1 MSIDIDAGSIVFD
14 PYDYAFQEDPY
25 PVYRRC
31 RDEDPLH
38 HNEEHDFWVLTRHAD
53 VQHAIR
59 TEGVYSNAMGVSI
72 DKSAWGPDAHKVMSF
87 LGMDPPRQKRL
98 RSLVSKGFTPRRV
111 TELAPRI
118 QQLTDHYLDQCLET
132 AQDGQ
137 GFDWIT
143 DFAGRL
149 PMDVISEMMGVPEA
163 DRVEVRRLAD
173 LVVHREPGVHDV
185 PRAGME
191 ASLDL
196 VVYYA
201 DMVEQRKKRPTDDL
215 TSALLGAELDGDKL
229 TDEEI
234 IAFLFLM
241 VVAGNETTTKLLGH
255 ALFHLTRHPEQ
266 YERVFADPAHSVES
280 GNDLV
285 VPWIEET
292 LRYDTSSQMVAR
304 HLLEDV
310 EAARHRRPG
319 RLQAAAGDRLGQPR
333 RPGLLRPGPLRHLP
347 RQGRG
352 RPAAQLRRRPA
363 LLPGRQPGPA
373 RGADRAARGGPPGRP
388 GRGRPRR
395 LQAGALDQR
404 ARLRLGPRHAWRCAD
419 GRSRS
424 TPTAVRPSSPEPR
437 PASAPRPRWRW
448 PRSATRSRSA
458 LAASTGSTSSPP
470 RSAAGGGEVVG
481 ARARPHRRRLGAR
494 PSPRR

>member
-1 MSIDIDAGSIVFD
+1 MSAIVFD

-38 HNEEHDFWVLTRHAD
+38 HNAEHDFWVLTRHAD
-53 VQHAIR
+53 IQHAVR

-118 QQLTDHYLDQCLET
+118 QQLTDHYLDQCL
-132 AQDGQ
+132 DMGS
-137 GFDWIT
+137 FDWIT

-201 DMVEQRKKRPTDDL
+201 DMVEQRKKQPTDDL
-215 TSALLGAELDGDKL
+215 TSALLAAELDGDKL

-266 YERVFADPAHSVES
+266 LERVFADPAQPD
-280 GNDLV
+280 DLV

-310 EAARHRRPG
+310 ELHDTVAP
-319 RLQAAAGDRLGQPR
+319 AGSKLLLVIGSANRDDRVFSDPDR
-333 RPGLLRPGPLRHLP
+333 YDIFRDKDEV
-347 RQGRG
+347 
-352 RPAAQLRRRPA
+352 AQL
-363 LLPGRQPGPA
+363 LSFGGGRHFCL
-373 RGADRAARGGPPGRP
+373 GAN
-388 GRGRPRR
+388 
-395 LQAGALDQR
+395 L
-404 ARLRLGPRHAWRCAD
+404 ARLEAQI
-419 GRSRS
+419 
-424 TPTAVRPSSPEPR
+424 
-437 PASAPRPRWRW
+437 
-448 PRSATRSRSA
+448 A
-458 LAASTGSTSSPP
+458 L
-470 RSAAGGGEVVG
+470 REVVG
-481 ARARPHRRRLGAR
+481 RVGTVEVDHDACRRVHSINVRGFASVPVTMGVR
-494 PSPRR
+494 

>member
-1 MSIDIDAGSIVFD
+1 MSTQVDAGPIVFD

-31 RDEDPLH
+31 RDEEPLH
-38 HNEEHDFWVLTRHAD
+38 HNTEHDFWVLTRHAD
-53 VQHAIR
+53 VQHAVR

-72 DKSAWGPDAHKVMSF
+72 DKSAWGPDAHKGMSF

-118 QQLTDHYLDQCLET
+118 EQLTDHYLTQCLE
-132 AQDGQ
+132 QES
-137 GFDWIT
+137 FDWIT

-201 DMVEQRKKRPTDDL
+201 DMVEQRKKQPTDDL
-215 TSALLGAELDGDKL
+215 TSALLAAEIDGDKL

-266 YERVFADPAHSVES
+266 DERVFADPAQPD
-280 GNDLV
+280 DLV

-310 EAARHRRPG
+310 ELHGAVAPAGSKLLLVIGSANRDDRVFSDPDRYDIFRDKDEVGQLLSFGGGRHFC
-319 RLQAAAGDRLGQPR
+319 LGAN
-333 RPGLLRPGPLRHLP
+333 L
-347 RQGRG
+347 
-352 RPAAQLRRRPA
+352 
-363 LLPGRQPGPA
+363 
-373 RGADRAARGGPPGRP
+373 
-388 GRGRPRR
+388 
-395 LQAGALDQR
+395 
-404 ARLRLGPRHAWRCAD
+404 ARLEAQIALREL
-419 GRSRS
+419 
-424 TPTAVRPSSPEPR
+424 VRRVGQVEVEHDACVRVHSLNVR
-437 PASAPRPRWRW
+437 GFASVPVRM
-448 PRSATRSRSA
+448 
-458 LAASTGSTSSPP
+458 
-470 RSAAGGGEVVG
+470 EV
-481 ARARPHRRRLGAR
+481 R
-494 PSPRR
+494 